1 MSKKNLTVK
10 VTGMTCVNCAL
21 NLERAVKKT
30 GIEEVA
36 VNFSTR
42 ELHVVGLKN
51 TSQADIY
58 KAVKKAGFDIEL
70 EGNKKSKNILDNILL
85 YLAIAIATYFMIQM
99 LLPHHWFNSFL
110 DLGLGSIA
118 LAIGWFKFGKG
129 AINSVIS
136 GSANMYVLILM
147 GASLAYLLSIYLMI
161 YQTDAH
167 LYFEAAAVIIALV
180 LIGNKVEDAAI
191 HKTTESL
198 SKLAN
203 ITIPKGKRVI
213 DGDIEIVS
221 VNEIKKGDSI
231 QVNTGDAVPT
241 DGEIISGNGSFN
253 EALLTGES
261 VPLYKSKG
269 ATVMGGTLLIDGN
282 VIYKVTKEGHESAL
296 AQISKLVQK
305 ASSEKANIQRY
316 ADKISAI
323 FVPVIIATALA
334 WFIFSLLILNQTVET
349 AFIRSVTI
357 LVVSCPCAMGLATP
371 IAVMVGL
378 GKMTEH
384 GILTKKSQAI
394 ENLANIKNLLLDKT
408 GTITTGNFEIT
419 NFKVFKGD
427 KSEWQSILKSIEK
440 KSSHPIA
447 VSIVK
452 ALKNKNEIELTEIEE
467 VKGGGMLAKDLNGNT
482 YKIGNKNFTE
492 ISEDIF
498 FDNFILKNNELV
510 AAFNLSDEIKPNVQ
524 NTLEYFND
532 LKINA
537 VILSGDN
544 EKKCK
549 ELSEKLNIKA
559 HHSLKPEDK
568 LNKIDTYLNAPTAM
582 VGDGVNDS
590 PALSKVNVGI
600 SFSEASNIAVQSADV
615 ILLNNDFSLIKT
627 SHQISVF
634 TVRTIKQNLFW
645 AFAYNIVA
653 IPMAAFGVFSPMVAA
668 FLMLFSDLV
677 VVGNSFL
684 LKRKKIKA

>member
-1 MSKKNLTVK
+1 MSEKNLTVK
-10 VTGMTCVNCAL
+10 VSGMTCVNCAL

-30 GIEEVA
+30 GIDEVA

-42 ELHVVGLKN
+42 ELHVVGLNN
-51 TSQADIY
+51 TSQIDIY
-58 KAVKKAGFDIEL
+58 NAVRKAGFDVDL
-70 EGNKKSKNILDNILL
+70 EDNKKERNLFNNILL
-85 YLAIAIATYFMIQM
+85 YLSLAIATYFMIQM
-99 LLPHHWFNSFL
+99 FLPHHWFNPL
-110 DLGLGSIA
+110 VDLGLGTVA

-161 YQTDAH
+161 YQTDAP
-167 LYFEAAAVIIALV
+167 LYFEAAAVIISLV

-191 HKTTESL
+191 NKTTASL

-213 DGDIEIVS
+213 DGDIEIIS
-221 VNEIKKGDSI
+221 VNDIKKGDSI
-231 QVNTGDAVPT
+231 QVNTGDTVPT

-269 ATVMGGTLLIDGN
+269 SAVMGGASLIEGN
-282 VIYKVTKEGHESAL
+282 IIYEVTKEGHESAL
-296 AQISKLVQK
+296 SQISKLVQK

-323 FVPVIIATALA
+323 FVPTIIVISLA
-334 WFIFSLLILNQTVET
+334 WLIVNLLFLNETIET

-384 GILTKKSQAI
+384 GILTKKAQAI

-427 KSEWQSILKSIEK
+427 KIEWQSILKSIEQ

-447 VSIVK
+447 ISIVK
-452 ALKNKNEIELTEIEE
+452 QLKGINEVDLTDLVE
-467 VKGGGMLAKDLNGNT
+467 VKGSGMLAKDLNGNS
-482 YKIGNKNFTE
+482 YKIGNKSFTE
-492 ISEDIF
+492 ISEELH
-498 FDNFILKNNELV
+498 FDNYILKNKELV
-510 AAFNLSDEIKPNVQ
+510 AAFNLSDEIKPHVQ
-524 NTLEYFND
+524 NTLKYFTD
-532 LKINA
+532 LNINA

-549 ELSEKLNIKA
+549 ELSEKLKIEA
-559 HHSLKPEDK
+559 HHSLKPDDK
-568 LNKIDTYLNAPTAM
+568 LNKIDAYLNAPTAM

-627 SHQISVF
+627 SHQISVL
-634 TVRTIKQNLFW
+634 TVKTIKQNLFW

-653 IPMAAFGVFSPMVAA
+653 IPMAAFGLFSPMIAA